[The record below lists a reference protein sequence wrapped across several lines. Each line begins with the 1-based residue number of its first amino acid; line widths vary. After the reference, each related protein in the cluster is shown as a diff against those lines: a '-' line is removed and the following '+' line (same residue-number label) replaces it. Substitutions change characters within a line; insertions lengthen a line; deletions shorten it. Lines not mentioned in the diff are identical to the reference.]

1 MSEKKPSIL
10 SIRISSE
17 YGVAAMGVTKLWSMY
32 FISKLRCIYCLAD
45 MNFLE
50 DMIDLLLNR
59 FCLFFFLCC
68 CCFVFCFFV
77 FLSHP
82 TLSYK
87 MGFTPRPMQLILT
100 AAFIYHQHIV
110 FWVNP
115 LSVLS
120 NACSS
125 VWLIISK

>member
-68 CCFVFCFFV
+68 CCFVFCFLF
-77 FLSHP
+77 FSLSPNTILQNGFHP
-82 TLSYK
+82 QANAANFDSCIHLSPAYC
-87 MGFTPRPMQLILT
+87 
-100 AAFIYHQHIV
+100 
-110 FWVNP
+110 
-115 LSVLS
+115 VLS
-120 NACSS
+120 ESTVCPVECLLKCLAYYF
-125 VWLIISK
+125 